1 MVCMNRYDDYDKKHH
16 IYLREIK
23 TGIGENVALWVDD
36 EIFPNDNNQNYYF
49 LKVVS

>member
-1 MVCMNRYDDYDKKHH
+1 MVCKKIFDEKDKKYH

-36 EIFPNDNNQNYYF
+36 DIFPKEIY
-49 LKVVS
+49 

>member
-1 MVCMNRYDDYDKKHH
+1 MKRFDEYYQKYH

-36 EIFPNDNNQNYYF
+36 DIFPKENY
-49 LKVVS
+49 